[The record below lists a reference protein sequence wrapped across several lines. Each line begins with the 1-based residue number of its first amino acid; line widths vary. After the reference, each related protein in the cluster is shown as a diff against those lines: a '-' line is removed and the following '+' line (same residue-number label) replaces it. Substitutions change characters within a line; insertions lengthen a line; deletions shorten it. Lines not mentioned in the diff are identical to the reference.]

1 MRGPGSDGRI
11 AADPIIEVVAIAG
24 VVNTGGVSTASP
36 ITFDVAVAR
45 STTLPIFLNQWLSQM
60 SITGHLLAAQG
71 WCRDPAC
78 ALTRWPRN
86 TG

>member
-11 AADPIIEVVAIAG
+11 AADPSIEVVAIAG
-24 VVNTGGVSTASP
+24 VVNIGGVSTASP
-36 ITFDVAVAR
+36 ITFDVAVVR
-45 STTLPIFLNQWLSQM
+45 SAILPIFLNQWLSQM
-60 SITGHLLAAQG
+60 SRTGHLLAAQG
-71 WCRDPAC
+71 RCRDPAC